1 MTERSEVDPRFESGA
16 LVLDFVNSTTGRS
29 RGRSRWEDSLTDA
42 FATLG
47 WLRQRDAFDEVRFR
61 ALMRIAA
68 SDQAASDAFME
79 DVRLLRGALERIFHA
94 AIVGT
99 VPEEADLALLAARGP
114 TARPAPARL
123 VWGPQGLARA
133 EPETRELALADALAP
148 IVASA
153 EALLTADRLMR
164 VKTCG
169 SSTCEWL
176 FLDTSKNNSR
186 RWCRMDVCGN
196 REKGRRRLQRERAA

>member
-1 MTERSEVDPRFESGA
+1 MTERSEVDQRFESGA

-29 RGRSRWEDSLTDA
+29 HGRSRWEDSLTDV

-47 WLRQRDAFDEVRFR
+47 WLRQRGAVDEIRFR

-79 DVRLLRGALERIFHA
+79 DARRLRAALERIFHA
-94 AIVGT
+94 AIAGT
-99 VPEEADLALLAARGP
+99 APREADLARLTAHGRP
-114 TARPAPARL
+114 ARPAPARL

-133 EPETRELALADALAP
+133 EPEPSELVLADALAP
-148 IVASA
+148 VVASA
-153 EALLTADRLMR
+153 EALLTADRLVR
-164 VKTCG
+164 IKTCG